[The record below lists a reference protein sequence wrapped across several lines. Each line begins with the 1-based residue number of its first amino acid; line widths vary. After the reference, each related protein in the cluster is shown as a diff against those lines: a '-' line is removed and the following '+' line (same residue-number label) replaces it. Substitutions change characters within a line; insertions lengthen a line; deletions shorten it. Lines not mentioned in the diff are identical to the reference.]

1 MSDLKTDRP
10 KLILIFFR
18 CLAFMH
24 PHPLEDAYFSGK
36 RLKRQCRIHA
46 RPMNT
51 GEWFKQGQDKA
62 PKSD

>member
-1 MSDLKTDRP
+1 MY
-10 KLILIFFR
+10 
-18 CLAFMH
+18 

-51 GEWFKQGQDKA
+51 GEWLKQGQDKA
-62 PKSD
+62 PGND